1 LATEPVVHDSHF
13 DSERVTVIRP
23 ARGWVS
29 LGLRDLWDYRE
40 MLYLLAWRDVKI
52 RYKQTAVGVLWA
64 LIQPFMSMV
73 IFSVVFGHFAKLP
86 SNGVPYPILTY
97 SALLPWLLFTSS
109 LLVATNSVVSNQSLI
124 TKVYFPRLAI
134 PIGPALA
141 PLVDFMIGFLIL
153 VGLMV
158 WYRFTPSWHV
168 LLLPVF
174 VLFAILTALAVGL
187 WFAAL
192 NVRYRDVQ
200 YAVPFL
206 LQLWLYATP
215 VAYSILIFPI
225 WLRPYI
231 GLNPMAG
238 VVQGFRWCLLGS
250 QAGRVGHL
258 VILSFGMVIVLLIG
272 GIAYFR
278 RVERSFAD
286 VI

>member
-1 LATEPVVHDSHF
+1 LATRSATHDSHF

-29 LGLRDLWDYRE
+29 LGLRDFWDYRE
-40 MLYLLAWRDVKI
+40 LLYLLAWRDIKI
-52 RYKQTAVGVLWA
+52 RYKQTAIGVLWA
-64 LIQPFMSMV
+64 LLQPFLSMV

-86 SNGVPYPILTY
+86 TDGVPYPILTY

-109 LLVATNSVVSNQSLI
+109 LTVATNSVVANQALV

-134 PIGPALA
+134 PVGPALA
-141 PLVDFMIGFLIL
+141 PLVDFLIGFLIL
-153 VGLMV
+153 AGLMA
-158 WYRFTPSWHV
+158 WYGFVPSWHAV
-168 LLLPVF
+168 ALPIF
-174 VLFAILTALAVGL
+174 TIFAVLTALAVGL
-187 WFAAL
+187 WMAAL

-200 YAVPFL
+200 YAVPFIQ
-206 LQLWLYATP
+206 QLWMYATP
-215 VAYSILIFPI
+215 VAYSILIFPL

-250 QAGRVGHL
+250 HAGQVGHL
-258 VILSFGMVIVLLIG
+258 MMLSFGIVIVLLVG
-272 GIAYFR
+272 GVAYFR